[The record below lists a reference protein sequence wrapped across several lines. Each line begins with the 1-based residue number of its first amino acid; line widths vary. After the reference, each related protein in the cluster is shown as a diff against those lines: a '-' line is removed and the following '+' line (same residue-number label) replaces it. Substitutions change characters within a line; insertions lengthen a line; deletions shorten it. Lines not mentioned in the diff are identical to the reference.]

1 MFFRNRVVL
10 QSFTTRWS
18 KCTVWQK
25 AISYTKVAVT
35 CIVFFWGTSLLAQQ
49 GEGDTTSRSY
59 TEYPDSAEVHNTD
72 TIETGTMAVVPF
84 SRTQEENYRRALQ
97 MRVPPS
103 ARFRLDAR
111 MLADEWQAYA
121 DLRGRSP
128 LQVLRSNLDIPSE
141 YYIPSEQQRLLYQEQ
156 ITMSRYI
163 PGVSNGNNGM
173 SAGAVGFQMPLS
185 VIGRL
190 LGLIEDV
197 SPTITYAVEYSAM
210 VEAVVYSTQAKVVAT
225 IFQGV
230 QQPGR
235 YSLTWN
241 GRDGQGKPLPSGDY
255 IAEVRIGRETIV
267 RKRMQIP

>member
-1 MFFRNRVVL
+1 ML
-10 QSFTTRWS
+10 QFFTTRWNNGAVWQRIVVCTEVVIA
-18 KCTVWQK
+18 CTV
-25 AISYTKVAVT
+25 
-35 CIVFFWGTSLLAQQ
+35 FFFGASLLAQQ
-49 GEGDTTSRSY
+49 EQGDSTSRSY
-59 TEYPDSAEVHNTD
+59 TEHPDSTDVQNTD

-84 SRTQEENYRRALQ
+84 SREQEANYRRALQ

-111 MLADEWQAYA
+111 MFADEWQAYA

-128 LQVLRSNLDIPSE
+128 LHVLRSNLDIPSE

-156 ITMSRYI
+156 IAMSRYI
-163 PGVSNGNNGM
+163 PGVTNGMSGM

-185 VIGRL
+185 AIGRL

-230 QQPGR
+230 QEPGR

-241 GRDGQGKPLPSGDY
+241 GRDGQGKPLPTGDY